1 MSDNNLEEFIRRNR
15 AGFEEKGPGAHVW
28 KALEKQ
34 LKDQQ
39 TPKVVSLLKRHWLK
53 AAAVL
58 VLVVNSVMI
67 YQFLQLKK
75 QQQNLGTIAPELQ
88 EAKMYYTS
96 QIEQKLDDIS
106 KYPPEALG
114 LDSAARKE
122 LELRNDTW
130 QMLEAELQQN
140 PGNER
145 IRSAMIRYYQMKL
158 DLLDKILEELR
169 AKQPETKTL
178 KDHEREI

>member
-1 MSDNNLEEFIRRNR
+1 MSDKNLEDFIRRHR
-15 AGFEEKGPGAHVW
+15 AGFEEKGPSPLVW

-39 TPKVVSLLKRHWLK
+39 TPRVVYLLKRHWLK

-67 YQFLQLKK
+67 YQFLQFRK
-75 QQQNLGTIAPELQ
+75 QQQDVGAISPELQ
-88 EAKMYYTS
+88 EARSYYTS
-96 QIEQKLDDIS
+96 QIEQKLEDIS
-106 KYPPEALG
+106 RYPPEALG
-114 LDSAARKE
+114 LDSSARKE

-158 DLLDKILEELR
+158 DLLDKILEELQG
-169 AKQPETKTL
+169 KQPVSKTL
-178 KDHEREI
+178 NHHEREI